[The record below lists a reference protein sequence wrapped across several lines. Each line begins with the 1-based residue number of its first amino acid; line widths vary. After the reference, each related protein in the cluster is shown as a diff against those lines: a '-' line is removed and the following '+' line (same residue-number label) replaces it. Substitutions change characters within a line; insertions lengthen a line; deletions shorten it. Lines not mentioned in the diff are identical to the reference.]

1 MKGRKERKNK
11 MSKNSKII
19 DYNKKYTVLKTVR
32 FNTKIPRDVLCLE
45 LLDDKKVNFSKIV
58 KDALIDKYIKMI
70 LSTDDILT
78 ATDKEL
84 IRKDFSKNGNL

>member
-1 MKGRKERKNK
+1 MT
-11 MSKNSKII
+11 KNSKII

-58 KDALIDKYIKMI
+58 KDALIQEYIKMI
-70 LSTDDILT
+70 LSTDDIL
-78 ATDKEL
+78 
-84 IRKDFSKNGNL
+84 IRKDLSKNGNL

>member
-1 MKGRKERKNK
+1 MT
-11 MSKNSKII
+11 KNSKII

-32 FNTKIPRDVLCLE
+32 FNTKNNRDVLCLE
-45 LLDDKKVNFSKIV
+45 LLDDKKLNFSKIA
-58 KDALIDKYIKMI
+58 KDALIQEYIKMI

-84 IRKDFSKNGNL
+84 IRKDLSKNGNL